1 MGLSSKNESDKL
13 SKNGTAVN
21 NAGIVLLN
29 NYIMMLFER
38 LNLVSN
44 HQFTSKENQIKAV
57 QYLQYIVTGSHHTEE
72 IFLSLNK
79 VLCGLSLSDSIPD
92 EIQIPEENKK
102 LINGLIEAIISHWP
116 SIGHCS
122 IDGFRGNW
130 LVRDGLLVEL
140 EERWDLTI
148 QKRAYDILL
157 NKAPFTFSI
166 IKFPWMNKPLHV
178 MWP

>member
-13 SKNGTAVN
+13 SKNGTTVN

-29 NYIMMLFER
+29 NYIMMLFQR
-38 LNLVSN
+38 LDFVSN
-44 HQFTSKENQIKAV
+44 HQFTSKENQIKAA
-57 QYLQYIVTGSHHTEE
+57 QYLQYIVTGSSHTEE
-72 IFLSLNK
+72 TFLSLNK
-79 VLCGLSLSDSIPD
+79 VLCGLSVSDSIPD

-102 LINGLIEAIISHWP
+102 LINGLIEAVINYWP

-130 LVRDGLLVEL
+130 LVRDGVLVEL
-140 EERWDLTI
+140 EGHWDLAI